1 MDYIFHK
8 EKLEGLISDFYI
20 STGIAMTLY
29 DASGRIVAK
38 SPIYT
43 DCCACIRAKE
53 ARVESCDRSDK
64 EHMELA
70 AKSRQTCA
78 YTCHA
83 GLMEVITPIV
93 YEDVVIAYLQIGQF
107 RDTEQVYSSRDR
119 IRKTA
124 EACGLPPEELLAL
137 YEKNPELSRE
147 KLRALLNIIHIL
159 IRSFWEDGL
168 ILRNRSMRSVKIEQY
183 ISEHL
188 GEPLSVE
195 ALCRQFS
202 MSKFALYSLFREEF
216 HCTVNGY
223 ILEKRMALARKLLKG
238 STGNITQVAESCGF
252 ADYNYFIRV
261 FRDRMGI
268 TPLQYRKQSEAFISP
283 AVSESPLPGQGS
295 APDDRGQYSE
305 DN

>member
-1 MDYIFHK
+1 MEYIFHK
-8 EKLEGLISDFYI
+8 EKLEELLSDFYI

-29 DASGRIVAK
+29 DASGRIVTK

-43 DCCACIRAKE
+43 ECCACMRTKE
-53 ARVESCDRSDK
+53 ACVESCNRSDRI
-64 EHMELA
+64 HMEQA
-70 AKSRQTCA
+70 AKSKQICA

-93 YEDVVIAYLQIGQF
+93 YEDTVIAYLQIGQF
-107 RDTEQVYSSRDR
+107 RDSEQIYSSREQ

-124 EACGLPPEELLAL
+124 ETYGLIPAELLAL

-183 ISEHL
+183 ITEHL
-188 GEPLSVE
+188 HEQLSV
-195 ALCRQFS
+195 AMLCSRFS
-202 MSKFALYSLFREEF
+202 MSKFALYGLFREEF
-216 HCTVNGY
+216 QTTVNGF
-223 ILEKRMALARKLLKG
+223 ILEKRMALARKLLKEQQ
-238 STGNITQVAESCGF
+238 GNITQIAESCGF

-268 TPLQYRKQSEAFISP
+268 TPLQYRKQAEAFISP

-295 APDDRGQYSE
+295 VPDDRGQHSE

>member
-29 DASGRIVAK
+29 DASGRIVTK

-43 DCCACIRAKE
+43 DCCACMRAKE
-53 ARVESCDRSDK
+53 ACVESCNRSDRV
-64 EHMELA
+64 HMEQA

-107 RDTEQVYSSRDR
+107 RDAEQVYSSRER
-119 IRKTA
+119 IRETA
-124 EACGLPPEELLAL
+124 ETYGFPSEQLLAL

-183 ISEHL
+183 ITEHL
-188 GEPLSVE
+188 KEPLSVD
-195 ALCRQFS
+195 ALCWQFS
-202 MSKFALYSLFREEF
+202 ISRFALYSLFREEF
-216 HCTVNGY
+216 HTTVSEF
-223 ILEKRMALARKLLKG
+223 ILEKRLNLARQLLK
-238 STGNITQVAESCGF
+238 THPGNITQVAESCGF

-261 FRDRMGI
+261 FRERSGI
-268 TPLQYRKQSEAFISP
+268 TPLQYRKQAQSVTASTD
-283 AVSESPLPGQGS
+283 V
-295 APDDRGQYSE
+295 RR
-305 DN
+305 